1 MCVCVF
7 LEAGRKLVK
16 KLGYYLAAL
25 IPACVGC
32 PCLQAD
38 YKTVAS
44 SSTHFMDLGA
54 DALGLIYAD
63 LPLQDKAKLKQTCKR
78 LHSCPSFKPGMDV
91 SIILRIVHTPRSEIL
106 E

>member
-1 MCVCVF
+1 
-7 LEAGRKLVK
+7 
-16 KLGYYLAAL
+16 
-25 IPACVGC
+25 
-32 PCLQAD
+32 LQAD
-38 YKTVAS
+38 LETDAP

-54 DALGLIYAD
+54 DALGLICAD
-63 LPLQDKAKLKQTCKR
+63 LPLQDKAKLKQTCKS